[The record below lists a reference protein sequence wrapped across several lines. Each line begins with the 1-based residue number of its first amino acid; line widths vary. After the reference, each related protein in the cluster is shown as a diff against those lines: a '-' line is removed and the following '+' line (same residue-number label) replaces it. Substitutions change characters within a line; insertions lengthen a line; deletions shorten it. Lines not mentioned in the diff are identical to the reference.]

1 MYQAT
6 AICQHLPPKGCKL
19 DRCGL
24 WLRDLTIQ
32 GRRQTGTT
40 KRLKSSWNW
49 ISASTE
55 IERKQQVRSEELEG
69 GEFRREGT
77 GKEGKEHL
85 SWKVSWLLG
94 GEANGIE
101 SRSLR
106 WRWISASMDGKGGEG
121 IPVRG
126 NSLCGDPE
134 TCTCR
139 VGLTH
144 LL

>member
-1 MYQAT
+1 M
-6 AICQHLPPKGCKL
+6 
-19 DRCGL
+19 
-24 WLRDLTIQ
+24 
-32 GRRQTGTT
+32 
-40 KRLKSSWNW
+40 
-49 ISASTE
+49 
-55 IERKQQVRSEELEG
+55 RSEELEG

-121 IPVRG
+121 CINCIAQFFDLG
-126 NSLCGDPE
+126 NWVDGG
-134 TCTCR
+134 
-139 VGLTH
+139 VIQ
-144 LL
+144 

>member
-1 MYQAT
+1 MWSLARGPY
-6 AICQHLPPKGCKL
+6 HLGQEADRDHKKIKVKL
-19 DRCGL
+19 EL
-24 WLRDLTIQ
+24 
-32 GRRQTGTT
+32 
-40 KRLKSSWNW
+40 

-55 IERKQQVRSEELEG
+55 IERKQQVRSEEVEG

-85 SWKVSWLLG
+85 SWKVSWLLR

-106 WRWISASMDGKGGEG
+106 WRWISTSMDGKGGED
-121 IPVRG
+121 IPVRR

-139 VGLTH
+139 VDLTH